1 MFASKKKHRPK
12 GAEMSTRSATIIKQ
26 TTYWGEEAETEEL
39 MRFYR
44 HCDGYPDGHGMQ
56 MALAVKQ
63 ADEWPTSPRQWLQ
76 AVLTSFLGMDNA
88 IEFEPYDCEH
98 GDIEYLYVVE
108 GVVDHRWGKTKDDRL
123 PVTISVY
130 QHSWDEPYIST
141 MLNTEP
147 IFSGTAYE
155 YIERFGK

>member
-1 MFASKKKHRPK
+1 
-12 GAEMSTRSATIIKQ
+12 MSTRSATIIRQ
-26 TTYWGEEAETEEL
+26 TTYYGEHPDTEEL

-44 HCDGYPDGHGMQ
+44 HCDGYPEGHGMD
-56 MALAVKQ
+56 MAYAILCANG
-63 ADEWPTSPRQWLQ
+63 ADGTVEEW
-76 AVLTSFLGMDNA
+76 LTDFLRWFIPYGQFSRH
-88 IEFEPYDCEH
+88 IVFEPYGCEH

-108 GVVDHRWGKTKDDRL
+108 GIVDHHWVKTEDGKL

-141 MLNTEP
+141 ELNTEP

-155 YIERFGK
+155 YIEKFGKEQ

>member
-1 MFASKKKHRPK
+1 
-12 GAEMSTRSATIIKQ
+12 MSTRSATIIRQ
-26 TTYWGEEAETEEL
+26 TTYWGEQAETEEL

-44 HCDGYPDGHGMQ
+44 HCDGYPEGHGID
-56 MALAVKQ
+56 MARAVTLADKKGIAPKYWVQ
-63 ADEWPTSPRQWLQ
+63 G
-76 AVLTSFLGMDNA
+76 VLEFFFCNYVGV
-88 IEFEPYDCEH
+88 EFEPYGCEH

-108 GVVDHRWGKTKDDRL
+108 GIVDHRWGKTKNDTL

-141 MLNTEP
+141 ELNTEP

-155 YIERFGK
+155 YIEKFGKEQQ